1 MRQEAEFAVEG
12 MTCASCVARVERALS
27 AVPGVNEV
35 SVNLAS
41 EKVAISYDATVA
53 GLDHIVNQVK
63 ESGYTPIV
71 ADWDVGVQG
80 MTCASCVGRVERALK
95 AQPGVLEV
103 AVNLATER
111 ASVRYL
117 AGAVRSEQLAEA
129 ISQAGYEPYDLN
141 QDHEAGHEGGGLR
154 VRRDLEIAALLTI
167 PVLILSMG
175 TIFVPE
181 LRTVSD
187 HLLSKAGQ
195 GWIEAVLTTAIL
207 WGPGRRFFRPG
218 FIAYRHLAPDMN
230 SLVMTG
236 TGAAWLYSL
245 LVLVRPDVFPTHARQ
260 LYFDSA
266 AVIITVILA
275 GKYLEALAKGRAG
288 AAIQK
293 LVGLQAK
300 TVIRL
305 SGTSE
310 EEIPMSR
317 LKVGE
322 VVLVKPG
329 ARVPVDGRV
338 RDGESYVDESML
350 TGEAMPVRKRIGDR
364 VVGGSVNQ
372 HGALQVEV
380 TEMGSAT
387 VLGHII
393 QLVEKAQTS
402 KLPIQSLADRVVRIF
417 TPTILALAGLT
428 FAAWLSLGPPPAII
442 MALVSAVSVLVVACP
457 CAMGLAT
464 PAAIM
469 VGTGRA
475 AELGVLY
482 RKGAALEAL
491 SHVDTVVFDK
501 TGTLTWGQARL
512 TDVVSHEVSRREI
525 LHLAARAEWGS
536 EHPVALALVR
546 AAREE
551 GLDPGPAE
559 SFETQPGFGIR
570 ALVEGRSL
578 AIGAA
583 RLMAQEG
590 VVIEGWEEDARRFSA
605 QGKTVVYVARDKI
618 LIAIF
623 ALTDP
628 LRPEAYALVR
638 ALKARKLSI
647 VMISGDTEQA
657 CAYLARTIGID
668 RYLANV
674 LPEGKAKA
682 VQGLQQDGHKVA
694 FVGDGINDAPAL
706 AQADVGIAVA
716 NGTDVAI
723 EAADVT
729 VTHNLGAV
737 TTAIDVARRTLS
749 TIRGNLFWAFFYN
762 IILIPLAAGLLYPGF
777 GLRLNP
783 MLAGLAMAFSSVFV
797 LANSLRLKRLKPVVL
812 LAEGDGGRVAPIK
825 TSSISL

>member
-1 MRQEAEFAVEG
+1 MRQETEFAVEG
-12 MTCASCVARVERALS
+12 MTCASCVARVERALR
-27 AVPGVNEV
+27 AVPGVDGV

-41 EKVAISYDATVA
+41 EKVAVSYDS
-53 GLDHIVNQVK
+53 GLADLDRIVSEIE
-63 ESGYTPIV
+63 ESGYSPILTE
-71 ADWDVGVQG
+71 WDTGVRG

-95 AQPGVLEV
+95 ALPGVLEV
-103 AVNLATER
+103 GVNLATER

-117 AGAVRSEQLAEA
+117 AGALRPEQLAEA
-129 ISQAGYEPYDLN
+129 ITQAGYEPIALD
-141 QDHEAGHEGGGLR
+141 QGQESAPEGVGER
-154 VRRDLEIAALLTI
+154 VRRDAQIAALLTI

-175 TIFVPE
+175 TVFVPV
-181 LRTVSD
+181 LRTVFD
-187 HLLSKAGQ
+187 QLLPKAGQ
-195 GWIEAVLTTAIL
+195 GWIQAILTTAIL
-207 WGPGRRFFRPG
+207 WGPGRRFLRPG

-236 TGAAWLYSL
+236 TGAAWLYGL
-245 LVLVRPDVFPTHARQ
+245 LVLARPGLFPADARQ

-266 AVIITVILA
+266 AVIITVVLA
-275 GKYLEALAKGRAG
+275 GKYLEALAKGRAS
-288 AAIQK
+288 AAIHK

-300 TVIRL
+300 TVTRL
-305 SGTSE
+305 SGDLE
-310 EEIPMSR
+310 EEIPIGR
-317 LKVGE
+317 LKVGQ

-329 ARVPVDGRV
+329 ERVPVDGRV
-338 RDGESYVDESML
+338 RHGESYVNESML
-350 TGEAMPVRKRIGDR
+350 TGEAMPVGKRIGDR

-372 HGALQVEV
+372 YGALQVEV
-380 TEMGSAT
+380 TELGSAT
-387 VLGHII
+387 VLGRII
-393 QLVEKAQTS
+393 RLVEKAQTS
-402 KLPIQSLADRVVRIF
+402 KLPIQGLADRVVRIF
-417 TPTILALAGLT
+417 TPTILALAAVT
-428 FAAWLSLGPPPAII
+428 FIAWFSLGPPPAIT

-482 RKGAALEAL
+482 RKGAALEML

-501 TGTLTWGQARL
+501 TGTLTGGQARL
-512 TDVVSHEVSRREI
+512 TDVVSHSVLRQEVLR
-525 LHLAARAEWGS
+525 LAGRAEWGS
-536 EHPVALALVR
+536 EHPVAVALVK

-551 GLDPGPAE
+551 GLTPGPAE
-559 SFETQPGFGIR
+559 SFETRPGFGIH
-570 ALVEGRSL
+570 AQVEGQSVI
-578 AIGAA
+578 IGGA
-583 RLMAQEG
+583 RFLVQEG
-590 VVIEGWEEDARRFSA
+590 IALDAWEEDAKRFSA
-605 QGKTVVYVARDKI
+605 QGKTVIYLARDKI
-618 LIAIF
+618 VL
-623 ALTDP
+623 ALLALADP
-628 LRPEAYALVR
+628 VRPEAHALVR
-638 ALKARKLSI
+638 ALKDRKLSV
-647 VMISGDTEQA
+647 VMISGDSQPA
-657 CAYLARTIGID
+657 CAYLAQAMGIE

-694 FVGDGINDAPAL
+694 FVGDGLNDAPAL

-762 IILIPLAAGLLYPGF
+762 IILIPLAAGLFYPDF
-777 GLRLNP
+777 GVRLDP

-797 LANSLRLKRLKPVVL
+797 LANSLRLKRLQPVVL
-812 LAEGDGGRVAPIK
+812 STEGGDG
-825 TSSISL
+825 SSPVIEANSTPL

>member
-1 MRQEAEFAVEG
+1 MRQETEFEVEG

-27 AVPGVNEV
+27 AVPGVDEV

-41 EKVAISYDATVA
+41 EKVAISYDPATA
-53 GLDHIVNQVK
+53 GLDRIVNQVK
-63 ESGYTPIV
+63 ESGYTPIL
-71 ADWDVGVQG
+71 ADWDVGVRG

-95 AQPGVLEV
+95 AQSGVLEV

-117 AGAVRSEQLAEA
+117 AGAVRPEQLAEA
-129 ISQAGYEPYDLN
+129 ISQAGYESYDLV

-154 VRRDLEIAALLTI
+154 VRRDLKIAALLTI
-167 PVLILSMG
+167 PVLVLSMG
-175 TIFVPE
+175 AIFVPG
-181 LRTVSD
+181 LRAVLD
-187 HLLSKAGQ
+187 HLLSKAGR
-195 GWIEAVLTTAIL
+195 GWIEAVLTTVIL

-245 LVLVRPDVFPTHARQ
+245 LVLARPGLFPAQARE

-266 AVIITVILA
+266 AVIITVILG

-310 EEIPMSR
+310 EEIPTSR

-387 VLGHII
+387 VLGRII

-402 KLPIQSLADRVVRIF
+402 KLPIQGLADRVVRIF

-428 FAAWLSLGPPPAII
+428 FVAWLSLGPPPAII
-442 MALVSAVSVLVVACP
+442 TALVSAVSVLVVACP

-491 SHVDTVVFDK
+491 SRVDTVVFDK

-512 TDVVSHEVSRREI
+512 TDVVSREVSRREI
-525 LHLAARAEWGS
+525 LRLAARAEWGS
-536 EHPVALALVR
+536 EHPVALALIR

-559 SFETQPGFGIR
+559 TFETLPGFGIR
-570 ALVEGRSL
+570 ALVEGHSIV
-578 AIGAA
+578 IGAA

-590 VVIEGWEEDARRFSA
+590 VAREGWEEDAGRFSA

-618 LIAIF
+618 LIAVL
-623 ALTDP
+623 ALADP
-628 LRPEAYALVR
+628 LRPEATALVQ
-638 ALKARKLSI
+638 ALKDRKLSI

-657 CAYLARTIGID
+657 CAYLACAVGID
-668 RYLANV
+668 RYLANA

-682 VQGLQQDGHKVA
+682 VQGLQQDGRKVA

-737 TTAIDVARRTLS
+737 TTAIDIARRTLS

-762 IILIPLAAGLLYPGF
+762 IILIPLAAGLLYPDF

-783 MLAGLAMAFSSVFV
+783 MLAGLAMALSSVFV
-797 LANSLRLKRLKPVVL
+797 LANSLRLKRLRPVVL
-812 LAEGDGGRVAPIK
+812 LPEGDGRRPAAIK
-825 TSSISL
+825 ASSTTL